1 MRFHRIPCSNHSPD
15 PFSGSNEPRTPG
27 IVPVYMSIQGI
38 NGSIPVP
45 AAARQAYAGG
55 ARPIKPTISSPETE
69 RGSAQIDK
77 LVAGQV
83 DTPINRGEGFDQ
95 VAPTGN
101 DPSAT
106 LQLYTRP
113 ADRIDA
119 ATQVALGRSVDLNG

>member
-1 MRFHRIPCSNHSPD
+1 MRFRRIPCSIHSRD
-15 PFSGSNEPRTPG
+15 PCRGSNEPGVPG
-27 IVPVYMSIQGI
+27 IVLVHMSIQGI
-38 NGSIPVP
+38 NGSIPFP

-55 ARPIKPTISSPETE
+55 APPIKPAISSPETE
-69 RGSAQIDK
+69 RGNVQIDK

-95 VAPTGN
+95 VAPSGN
-101 DPSAT
+101 EASPT